1 MFLRTQK
8 KISFF
13 CNVKR
18 ILIIEDEAG
27 ISTFLKEGLEE
38 EGFETDIANNGNTGL
53 QKAQSGKFD
62 LILMDWMLP
71 GLNGVEVTA
80 DLRKTDPTTPI
91 IFLTAKDT
99 VQDTILGL
107 RSGANDYLKKPF
119 SFEELLE
126 RINVHFRKPKPEPVI
141 FQHGPMVINHA
152 KREAKWKDSVVT
164 LTQKEYDLLLFL
176 LKNKNHICTRKE
188 ILQKVWDIHFEYSSG
203 VIDVYINALRKK
215 FPFEKT
221 DNFIETIR
229 GIGYIIKDK
238 EHESGI

>member
-1 MFLRTQK
+1 
-8 KISFF
+8 
-13 CNVKR
+13 VKR
-18 ILIIEDEAG
+18 ILIIEDEPG

-38 EGFETDIANNGNTGL
+38 EGFDTETAGNGIRGL

-71 GLNGVEVTA
+71 GLSGVEVTTE
-80 DLRKTDPTTPI
+80 LRKSDPHTPI

-126 RINVHFRKPKPEPVI
+126 RIRVHFRKSQHETTV
-141 FQHGPMVINHA
+141 FQHGPLTIDNT
-152 KREAKWKDSVVT
+152 KREVKWHDTLVS
-164 LTQKEYDLLLFL
+164 LTQKEHDLLLFL
-176 LKNKNHICTRKE
+176 VKNKNKVCTRKE

-203 VIDVYINALRKK
+203 VIDVYINSLRKK
-215 FPFEKT
+215 FPFEVPE
-221 DNFIETIR
+221 NFIETIR

-238 EHESGI
+238 T